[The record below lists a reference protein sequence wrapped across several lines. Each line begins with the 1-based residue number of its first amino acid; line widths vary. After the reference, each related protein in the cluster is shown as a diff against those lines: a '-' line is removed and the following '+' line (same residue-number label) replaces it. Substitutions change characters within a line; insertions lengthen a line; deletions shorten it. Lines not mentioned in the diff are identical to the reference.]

1 MREIAASQPASAR
14 AVGSLSDFTIDIAVA
29 AVSDLLIPDS
39 ARRLAAV
46 LLRAAVPDMDHP
58 PAEPVPLGL
67 RQSEIAEMANLSE
80 RMVGRILKRFEVSGW
95 IEAGYGGL
103 TLADPKA
110 LRAFAA
116 ED

>member
-1 MREIAASQPASAR
+1 MAK
-14 AVGSLSDFTIDIAVA
+14 ID
-29 AVSDLLIPDS
+29 LKKEMKELYN
-39 ARRLAAV
+39 
-46 LLRAAVPDMDHP
+46 P
-58 PAEPVPLGL
+58 PAKPVPLSL